1 MKYSAMLRKALI
13 VCLFGILAGCGG
25 TLPLAEQ
32 EQRIKNNELPLHQLT
47 PRAFAGAWG
56 VPPYQ
61 RVEFMQ
67 FFVMKDGSFVPRSRV
82 AIGEAPKGWDAGVEA
97 GEALFL
103 AYPDRG
109 WLLVFFDEHLVYKE
123 ALTAAQLHALGRDWK
138 MEDRYRSRLEGPS
151 PR

>member
-1 MKYSAMLRKALI
+1 MRHSTVRPVALVI
-13 VCLFGILAGCGG
+13 CLLGIFTGCGG
-25 TLPLAEQ
+25 KLSLAQQ
-32 EQRIKNNELPLHQLT
+32 EQHIRNNELPLHQLT

-56 VPPYQ
+56 VPAYQ

-109 WLLVFFDEHLVYKE
+109 WLLVFFDEQLVYKE

-138 MEDRYRSRLEGPS
+138 MEDRYRSRLES
-151 PR
+151 PAVH

>member
-1 MKYSAMLRKALI
+1 VALTI
-13 VCLFGILAGCGG
+13 GLLCAFAGCSGMP
-25 TLPLAEQ
+25 PLAEQ
-32 EQRIKNNELPLHQLT
+32 EQHIRSNELPLHKLT

-56 VPPYQ
+56 KPTYQ

-82 AIGEAPKGWDAGVEA
+82 ALGESPKGWEAGVEA

-109 WLLVFFDEHLVYKE
+109 WLVVFYDEQLVYKE

-138 MEDRYRSRLEGPS
+138 MEDRYRSRLESS
-151 PR
+151 PAR